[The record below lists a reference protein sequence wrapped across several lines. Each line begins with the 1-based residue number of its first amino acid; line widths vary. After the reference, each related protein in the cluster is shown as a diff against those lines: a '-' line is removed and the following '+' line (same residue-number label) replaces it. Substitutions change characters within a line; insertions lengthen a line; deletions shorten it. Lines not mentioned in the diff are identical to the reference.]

1 MRVPHVDDHVS
12 LSHDVPELSLHR
24 GEQGVVLSRWFEPSA
39 AYEVEFC
46 VPGLSTKTRAV
57 LLAEQL
63 QVDDIVADKG
73 DLPDA

>member
-1 MRVPHVDDHVS
+1 MRVPHVDDRVS

-24 GEQGVVLSRWFEPSA
+24 GEQGVVLCSWFAPTVA
-39 AYEVEFC
+39 FEVEFC

-63 QVDDIVADKG
+63 QVEDIAAENG